1 MAGVCKKMFM
11 YRPTYGVKVH
21 VCTCYM
27 YANEK
32 VLLQR
37 CKQPGEQT
45 RNHWPW
51 LVCRYF
57 LTAGGVPPGSPTRNG
72 DLFPAY
78 VCARKLCVLFL
89 ESFSFAGKIRSR

>member
-1 MAGVCKKMFM
+1 MCV
-11 YRPTYGVKVH
+11 PVI
-21 VCTCYM
+21 CT
-27 YANEK
+27 
-32 VLLQR
+32 
-37 CKQPGEQT
+37 QT
-45 RNHWPW
+45 RKCCCSVVSNRANKQGIIGHGWFAGI
-51 LVCRYF
+51 F